1 MRYATLATLL
11 CLSLFGMSAPVAAEG
26 KTLVVTDV
34 QITGPAS
41 FNNAGSIITVTGTC
55 DAAGYTYHIKF
66 TRLVS
71 GSPYMWTTKGPYY
84 SAYNNFSKNV
94 NLSSLGLQDDDELL
108 IEVDVDYGDAYDAV
122 TIPID

>member
-1 MRYATLATLL
+1 MRYAILATLL
-11 CLSLFGMSAPVAAEG
+11 CLSAFGMSAPVAAEE
-26 KTLVVTDV
+26 KTLAVTSV
-34 QITGPAS
+34 AITGPAS

-55 DAAGYTYHIKF
+55 DAAGYTYYIKF

-94 NLSSLGLQDDDELL
+94 GLSSLNLQDSDELW
-108 IEVDVDYGDAYDAV
+108 IEVTVDYGDAYDDV
-122 TIPID
+122 VIPVD